1 MPRQHVP
8 RKPFARR
15 SAGHKTIDG
24 WCSRLADQVTDLKR
38 PDAFWLAAGFVN
50 TRAGAVTL
58 ANIAPDQTTARDI
71 LRNA

>member
-1 MPRQHVP
+1 L
-8 RKPFARR
+8 A
-15 SAGHKTIDG
+15 
-24 WCSRLADQVTDLKR
+24 CS
-38 PDAFWLAAGFVN
+38 GFVN